1 MGMKENEVLM
11 GKGMKVTLANPK
23 EMLEQKLAE
32 KERIDKLNAMR
43 IAMTHIET
51 QGLKVD
57 PKKATEIADEFLKWL
72 KKK

>member
-1 MGMKENEVLM
+1 MKKEVLV
-11 GKGMKVTLANPK
+11 GKDMKVMLGNPK
-23 EMLEQKLAE
+23 EIRAQKAAE
-32 KERIDKLNAMR
+32 VERMDKLNAMR

>member
-1 MGMKENEVLM
+1 MKKEVLVN
-11 GKGMKVTLANPK
+11 KNMKVMLGNPK
-23 EMLEQKLAE
+23 EIREQKAAE
-32 KERIDKLNAMR
+32 VERMDKLNAMR